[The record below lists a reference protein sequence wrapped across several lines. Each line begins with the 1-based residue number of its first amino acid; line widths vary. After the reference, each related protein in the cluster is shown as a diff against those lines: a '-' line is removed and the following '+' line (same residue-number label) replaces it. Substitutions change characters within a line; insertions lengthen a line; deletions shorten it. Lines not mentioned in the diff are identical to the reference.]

1 MLLATLD
8 PTSTRQDWDF
18 IFQFVDDHTDEPLDL
33 TGASV
38 LVELRDRL
46 GGQTVV
52 SVSTTGGGISIIDTG
67 TIEIL
72 VPAATMRALRADM
85 YEIGGTYTLN
95 GATRQFVIGLLPV
108 LDGIVT

>member
-18 IFQFVDDHTDEPLDL
+18 IFQFVDDDNDQPLNL
-33 TGASV
+33 TGASF
-38 LVELRDRL
+38 LVEIRDRL
-46 GGQTVV
+46 GGQIVV

-67 TIEIL
+67 TIQL
-72 VPAATMRALRADM
+72 SVAAATMHALRPDM

>member
-18 IFQFVDDHTDEPLDL
+18 IFQFIDADTDEPIGLS
-33 TGASV
+33 GAGVSV
-38 LVELRDRL
+38 EIRDRL
-46 GGQTVV
+46 GGQVVV
-52 SVSTTGGGISIIDTG
+52 SASTTGGGISIIDTG
-67 TIEIL
+67 TIQIS
-72 VPAATMRALRADM
+72 VPATTMRALRPDM
-85 YEIGGTYTLN
+85 YELGGTYTLN